1 MAVGLITALL
11 AALCYAIGSILQ
23 AKAAAQAERSEG
35 LDPRFIVRIIGQLP
49 YMIGLAMDGIGFLLS
64 LVALQFLPLFLSEAL
79 IASSVGM
86 TAVLAVLFLKVK
98 LSPLEKWAVP
108 ALIFGLVLLSLSADA
123 EQAEA
128 VAVNK
133 RIGELVGAFIVVL
146 LAGVATR
153 VPEKRQGVAYAV
165 VGGLAY
171 SGMGVAARS
180 IDVPDPIWHIVQDP
194 AAYALVIYGLV
205 GLIMF
210 AVALQRASV
219 TTVTAIVFGLET
231 VLPSL
236 VGIIMLGDRPRPG
249 WAIVAIVG
257 FVVAVG
263 SSLILAGQSEPD
275 LSTAEESLESTA

>member
-1 MAVGLITALL
+1 MALGLITALL

-23 AKAAAQAERSEG
+23 AKAASQAERSEG

-49 YMIGLAMDGIGFLLS
+49 YLIGLILDGVGFLLS

-86 TAVLAVLFLKVK
+86 TAVLAVIFLKVK
-98 LSPLEKWAVP
+98 LSRLERWAVP
-108 ALIFGLVLLSLSADA
+108 SLIVGLILLSLSADA

-128 VAVNK
+128 VAINK
-133 RIGELVGAFIVVL
+133 RIGELVGALIVVL
-146 LAGVATR
+146 LAGIATR
-153 VPEKRQGVAYAV
+153 MPAKRQGVAYAV

-171 SGMGVAARS
+171 SGMGIAARS
-180 IDVPDPIWHIVQDP
+180 IDIPDRVWEIFKDP

-236 VGIIMLGDRPRPG
+236 VGIIMLGDRPRDG
-249 WAIVAIVG
+249 WAIVAILG
-257 FVVAVG
+257 FVIAVG

-275 LSTAEESLESTA
+275 LSATEAETVT